1 MDDCTCKAKSSSS
14 SSSGTK
20 IDSNSNSSPIK
31 KTVKTFIFFFIYFF
45 TDLVYAV
52 ILSKYNS
59 NSHLVFGDN
68 LEHIEID

>member
-20 IDSNSNSSPIK
+20 IDSNSNSSSNK
-31 KTVKTFIFFFIYFF
+31 NVENLSFFIFFF

-59 NSHLVFGDN
+59 NSRLVFGDN